1 MYVKENVGEMLQELK
16 RWVGEKE
23 GEIDTI
29 IERNFNARTGEEESG
44 VGRKEKNV

>member
-1 MYVKENVGEMLQELK
+1 M
-16 RWVGEKE
+16 GEKE

-29 IERNFNARTGEEESG
+29 IDRNFNARTGEEESG

>member
-1 MYVKENVGEMLQELK
+1 MLQELE

-29 IERNFNARTGEEESG
+29 IEGNFNARTGEEESG
-44 VGRKEKNV
+44 VGRKKNV